1 MIKIKKACKSFG
13 DFKAVDQISL
23 HVKPGT
29 IHGLIGENGA
39 GKTTLIQ
46 CLAGVYK
53 LDEGEITIDGES
65 VWDNE
70 KLKEQIGYVADRN
83 QFFTGYRVNELVSFF
98 EGMYPTFK
106 KEDFYKYNEIFK
118 LKLKNKVSQLSKGM
132 QMRLSFMLHMA
143 IHPKVLIL
151 DEPTSGLDAIAKK
164 ELLDLLIEAVETEGL
179 TVLISSHHLA
189 ELERICDEVTMI
201 HKGTVTF
208 KSSVDALKD
217 RIKKLQVVFEQE
229 APEGLE
235 NWAEFLEVA
244 RIGSVYYLITRRYSK
259 ALEDK
264 LRLSGARI
272 VEPIGLTLEEI
283 FIYANAKEM
292 EEVAYE

>member
-1 MIKIKKACKSFG
+1 MIKIEKACKSFG
-13 DFKAVDQISL
+13 DFKAVDQISV

-53 LDEGEITIDGES
+53 LDEGEMTIDGES
-65 VWDNE
+65 IWGNE

-83 QFFTGYRVNELVSFF
+83 QFFAGYRVDELVSFF
-98 EGMYPTFK
+98 EGMYPTFR
-106 KEDFYKYNEIFK
+106 KEDFYKYNEVFK

-164 ELLDLLIEAVETEGL
+164 ELLDFLIEAVETEGL

-208 KSSVDALKD
+208 KSSVDDLKD

-235 NWAEFLEVA
+235 NWAEFLEVE
-244 RIGSVYYLITRRYSK
+244 RIGSVYYLITRKYSRT
-259 ALEDK
+259 LEDK

-283 FIYANAKEM
+283 FIYANAKEI